1 MEMSQNL
8 ISFNNFSWGTLMQKN
23 TKLGCAAQTKPSINA
38 FTFVTA
44 A

>member
-1 MEMSQNL
+1 MEMSQIL
-8 ISFNNFSWGTLMQKN
+8 ISFNSFSWGILMHKN
-23 TKLGCAAQTKPSINA
+23 TKLGCVAQTKPSINA